1 MNTKFKFDDFGFDG
15 KLAIVDPAG
24 NFEWVE
30 PIIENIPSESCVRFD
45 LVGSD
50 GQGDEDARRVLRQ
63 HLGSYAIEFECDFR
77 DMEDVIR
84 AGEKAEA
91 ARDRFLAAAFRLAG
105 AQSVETEA

>member
-45 LVGSD
+45 LIGSD
-50 GQGDEDARRVLRQ
+50 GEGDEDARRVLRQ
-63 HLGSYAIEFECDFR
+63 HLGSYMIEYECDFR

-91 ARDRFLAAAFRLAG
+91 ARDRFLAATFRPTG